1 MNAPAVAGQSRPVV
15 KLLPNRHKRLESG
28 HPWVFSNEV
37 AMDAATKALI
47 PGGLVRLEA
56 ASGKALGVAMFN
68 PHTLVAARILDR
80 DSGRIID
87 QAFFAERLEAA
98 LSLRQ
103 KLYTGPFY
111 RLVHAE
117 ADGLPGL
124 VIDRFGDVLACQINT
139 AGMALLEAELLAAC
153 KAVLEPQ
160 AVIFRNDSSAR
171 KLEGLAEEVRVVAG
185 DISGKVELRENGA
198 RFFADALAGQK
209 TGWFYDQR
217 ENRRFVASLAKEAS
231 VLDLYCF
238 GGGFAVAAALA
249 GAKNVT
255 AIDRSEPALA
265 LAQSSAEANNV
276 AQRCQFSR
284 GEAFAELER
293 LAGSGARFDIVVA
306 DPPAFVKSRKDL
318 GAGLKGYRKLARLAG
333 SVVAK
338 NGLLFIASCSHNVD
352 EASFAEAV
360 RHGLA
365 DAGRSGRILLS
376 SGASPDH
383 PVHPFLPESA
393 YLKAQTLALD

>member
-1 MNAPAVAGQSRPVV
+1 VV
-15 KLLPNRHKRLESG
+15 KLLPGRHKRVEAG

-37 AMDAATKALI
+37 AMDAASKALV

-56 ASGKALGVAMFN
+56 VSGKALGVASFN

-80 DSGRIID
+80 DSGRAITRE
-87 QAFFAERLEAA
+87 FFAERLAAA
-98 LSLRQ
+98 LALRQ
-103 KLYTGPFY
+103 RLYPEPFY

-117 ADGLPGL
+117 ADGMPGL

-139 AGMALLEAELLAAC
+139 AGMALLEAEFLAAC
-153 KAVLEPQ
+153 EAVLRPK

-198 RFFADALAGQK
+198 GFFADVLAGQK

-217 ENRRFVASLAKEAS
+217 ENRRFVASLAKDAS

-265 LAQSSAEANNV
+265 LAQSSADVNNV

-376 SGASPDH
+376 SGAAPDH

>member
-1 MNAPAVAGQSRPVV
+1 MTGQSRPVV
-15 KLLPNRHKRLESG
+15 KLLPGRHKRVEAG

-37 AMDAATKALI
+37 AMDPAAKALV

-56 ASGKALGVAMFN
+56 VSGKALGVAMFN

-80 DSGRIID
+80 DSSRAITSE
-87 QAFFAERLEAA
+87 FFAERLEAA
-98 LSLRQ
+98 LALRQ
-103 KLYTGPFY
+103 RLYPEPYY

-117 ADGLPGL
+117 ADGMPGT
-124 VIDRFGDVLACQINT
+124 VIDRFGEVLACQINT
-139 AGMALLEAELLAAC
+139 AGMALLETELLAAC
-153 KAVLEPQ
+153 AAVLKPK

-185 DISGKVELRENGA
+185 DISGKVELRENNA
-198 RFFADALAGQK
+198 RFFADVLAGQK

-217 ENRRFVASLAKEAS
+217 ENRRFVASLAKDAS

-293 LAGSGARFDIVVA
+293 LAGSGARFDVVVA

-333 SVVAK
+333 SVVEK

-376 SGASPDH
+376 SGAAPDH